1 MPLSPDGGAQAPP
14 RWRPPPIGR
23 PPRPV
28 LGRVGVPSEGVSG
41 GLAGGACALGRE
53 GGKPPPHHRTCA
65 TAPRTRPPPLSPSL
79 SHLFSPSTKNKNTF
93 QDVEARI
100 AKVIEEYKATLME
113 RTELHMG

>member
-1 MPLSPDGGAQAPP
+1 MCWQAEPARWGGRGGSPP
-14 RWRPPPIGR
+14 R
-23 PPRPV
+23 
-28 LGRVGVPSEGVSG
+28 
-41 GLAGGACALGRE
+41 
-53 GGKPPPHHRTCA
+53 T
-65 TAPRTRPPPLSPSL
+65 TAHARQLLEPAPPPPLSPSL